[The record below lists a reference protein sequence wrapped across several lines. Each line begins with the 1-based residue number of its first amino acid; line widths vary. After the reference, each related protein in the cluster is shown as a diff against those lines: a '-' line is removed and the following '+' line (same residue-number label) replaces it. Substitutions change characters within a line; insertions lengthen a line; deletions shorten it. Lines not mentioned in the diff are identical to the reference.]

1 MKYNSMLKI
10 LEAVQAINPNAKVTI
25 QGHNLDDFVIEF
37 SEGTVE
43 IPRQTIIDK
52 YNELNGA

>member
-10 LEAVQAINPNAKVTI
+10 LEAVQAINSDAKVTI

-37 SEGTVE
+37 SEGTDE

>member
-1 MKYNSMLKI
+1 MEIVMCK
-10 LEAVQAINPNAKVTI
+10 LETVIDPDAKVTI

-37 SEGTVE
+37 SEGTAE

>member
-1 MKYNSMLKI
+1 MLKI
-10 LEAVQAINPNAKVTI
+10 LEAVQAIDPDAKVAI

-37 SEGTVE
+37 FEGTVE